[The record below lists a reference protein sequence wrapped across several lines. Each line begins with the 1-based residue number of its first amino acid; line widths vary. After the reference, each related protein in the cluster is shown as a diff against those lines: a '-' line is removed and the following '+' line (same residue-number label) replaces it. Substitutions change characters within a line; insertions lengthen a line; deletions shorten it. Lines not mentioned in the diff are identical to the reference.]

1 MDNSSAASPPNS
13 DRQANRKSGSN
24 TEIDGS
30 ELEYPIEAVAAVGD
44 TINRGSSST
53 GRTYK
58 VNELEQVSLDKVSG
72 YKLIVKSI
80 GTFPF

>member
-1 MDNSSAASPPNS
+1 M
-13 DRQANRKSGSN
+13 KSGSN

-30 ELEYPIEAVAAVGD
+30 ELEYPMVAVAAVGD

-58 VNELEQVSLDKVSG
+58 VNELE
-72 YKLIVKSI
+72 
-80 GTFPF
+80 